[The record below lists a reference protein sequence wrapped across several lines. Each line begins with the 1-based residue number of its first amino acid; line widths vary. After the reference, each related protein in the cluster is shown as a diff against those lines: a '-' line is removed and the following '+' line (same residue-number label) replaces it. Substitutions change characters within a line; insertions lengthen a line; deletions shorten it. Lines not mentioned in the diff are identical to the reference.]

1 MEGKLVLADGS
12 VFSGELASGVC
23 SVGEV
28 VFNTGMTGYQE
39 MLTDPSYCGQILTM
53 TYPLIGNYGVFA
65 SNNQSRQPYVKGL
78 VIGELCNKPGGWQQ
92 QETLSQYLAMHNIT
106 CLTGVDTRAVTRRIR
121 TNGTMRG
128 VIATAEEAD
137 SDLAALWGSA
147 ETEDL
152 VSMVTT
158 PRIVKIANKGPH
170 VVVIDFGIKRN
181 IVNMLLAAGC
191 SLTIVPAQTS
201 AAEVLALKPDG
212 IFLSNG
218 PGDPKCLPGA
228 IETVKALVGRKPIF
242 GICLGHQILAL
253 AFGCDTCK
261 MSFGHRGGNHP
272 VRDSLTG
279 KVAITSQNHGYVV
292 AEESLSGKNLIV
304 THRAVNDGTVE
315 GLRHAWLPIFSVQY
329 HPEAGPGPD
338 DSSMLFAKFIR
349 LITEGEEN
357 FAKKTKF
364 A

>member
-12 VFSGELASGVC
+12 VFSGELASGAC
-23 SVGEV
+23 SAGEV

-53 TYPLIGNYGVFA
+53 TYPLIGNYGVFTA
-65 SNNQSRQPYVKGL
+65 NNQSRRSYVQGL
-78 VIGELCNKPGGWQQ
+78 VVGELCGKPGGWQR
-92 QETLSQYLAMHNIT
+92 EDTLAQYLNMHNIA

-121 TNGTMRG
+121 TSGTMRG
-128 VIATAEEAD
+128 VIATAATTDAD
-137 SDLAALWGSA
+137 LTALLESA
-147 ETEDL
+147 GTENL
-152 VSMVTT
+152 VSVVTT
-158 PRIVKIANKGPH
+158 PHVVRIANKGPH
-170 VVVIDFGIKRN
+170 IVAIDFGIKRN

-191 SLTIVPAQTS
+191 SVTIVPAQSS
-201 AAEVLALKPDG
+201 AAEVLTLKPDG

-218 PGDPKCLPGA
+218 PGDPKSLPGA
-228 IETVKALVGRKPIF
+228 IATVKALIGRKPIF

-253 AFGCDTCK
+253 ALGCDTGK

-272 VRDSLTG
+272 VKDLLTG

-292 AEESLSGKNLIV
+292 AEDSLPGKNLIV
-304 THRAVNDGTVE
+304 THRAVNDGTIE
-315 GLRHAWLPIFSVQY
+315 GMRHAWLPIFSVQY
-329 HPEAGPGPD
+329 HPEAAPGPD
-338 DSSMLFAKFIR
+338 DSSALFAKFVR

-357 FAKKTKF
+357 VAQKTKF